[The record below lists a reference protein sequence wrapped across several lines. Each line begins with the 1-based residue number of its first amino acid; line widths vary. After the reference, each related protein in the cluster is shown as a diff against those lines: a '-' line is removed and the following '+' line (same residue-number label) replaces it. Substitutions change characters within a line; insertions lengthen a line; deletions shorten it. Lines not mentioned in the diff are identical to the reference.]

1 MSKSNCEHTRNN
13 HPVSTLQL
21 TSAALVAVAS
31 FSSIAHATEEVITL
45 ETVTVAGNKQVA
57 GTNPNADPDAPY
69 KIDTSGNPKFTQ
81 PLLDTA
87 KSIYIIGKE
96 QLEDGKV
103 TALKSLMATQPGI
116 TLGTGEGG
124 NAYGDRFIIRGF
136 EARGDVFMDGMR
148 DPGSTNREVFNT
160 EQVEIAK
167 GASSTFAGR
176 GTTGGAV
183 NSVSKKPQEEDFAK
197 FSLTVGEDDKRL
209 TVDGN
214 KVINDRVTVRANVLL
229 QDSDVAGRNEV
240 YDKRAGIALG
250 VGYKAT
256 ERSDLLVEYYHLR
269 TESLP
274 DFGVPWDSDAGKP
287 ADVGSNWY
295 GIRNRDFQET
305 GADIFTATLSTDFT
319 DQTRLTTKLRTGKTT
334 NDYAVVAPQARDGVI
349 SATNP
354 KTAAYTNKFAGINS
368 QLTHERHIG
377 NHEHTFS
384 IGFEV
389 SKEEVRKAGYD
400 IVGDT
405 SGCTALDVY
414 NPDIYQTG
422 CGSLSK
428 NNSGALT
435 EVQTAALYAMDTI
448 KFNEK
453 FQAFGG
459 IRYDYYDISK
469 NSDVNEYDAA
479 NVASLDT
486 DFLNGHLGLT
496 YKPRDNGS
504 IYATVSSSSNVPG
517 ELLDAGA
524 AAYGGLTDTT
534 AAFTKP
540 EENLNFEI
548 GTKWNLANDNLALT
562 AAIFQIDKK
571 NQLETSGGR
580 GSPAVTTQTGE
591 ARVKGAE
598 FSVSGKATPKLTL
611 TAGAAYLDTEVID
624 SADASTIGLKLAN
637 VASKSAFVQAKYAVT
652 PLFAVGGSITHTGE
666 IHGGTFAAT
675 TGNTLASTNRLDL
688 MAEYKVNKS
697 LSLQANVINATDE
710 DLYDSFYRSGSPF
723 VFTGAGRS
731 ASLTMNYDF

>member
-1 MSKSNCEHTRNN
+1 MSKSTCDSTRNH

-31 FSSIAHATEEVITL
+31 FSSIAHAAEEVTTL
-45 ETVTVAGNKQVA
+45 ETVTVASNKQVA
-57 GTNPNADPDAPY
+57 GSNPNADPDAPY
-69 KIDTSGNPKFTQ
+69 KIETSGNPKFTQ

-87 KSIYIIGKE
+87 KSIDIIGKE

-183 NSVSKKPQEEDFAK
+183 NSVSKKPQEDNFAK
-197 FSLTVGEDDKRL
+197 LSVTLGEDDKRL
-209 TVDGN
+209 VVDGN
-214 KVINDRVTVRANVLL
+214 KVINDRLTVRANVMV
-229 QDSDVAGRNEV
+229 QDSDVAGRSEV
-240 YDKRAGIALG
+240 YDKRAGIAIG

-269 TESLP
+269 TEGLP
-274 DFGVPWDSDAGKP
+274 DFGIPWDSDNGKP

-295 GIRNRDFQET
+295 GILNRDFQDT

-319 DQTRLTTKLRTGKTT
+319 NQTRLTTKVRSGKTT
-334 NDYAVVAPQARDGVI
+334 NNYSVVAPQARDGVI

-354 KTAAYTNKFAGINS
+354 KTAAYTNKFTGINS
-368 QLTHERHIG
+368 QLTHERHMG
-377 NHEHTFS
+377 KQEHTFS
-384 IGFEV
+384 VGFEV
-389 SKEEVRKAGYD
+389 SKEEVRKQSYD
-400 IVGDT
+400 VVGITDDCM
-405 SGCTALDVY
+405 GLDVIT
-414 NPDIYQTG
+414 PDIYQTG
-422 CGSLSK
+422 CGSLTK
-428 NNSGALT
+428 NSGGSLA
-435 EVQTAALYAMDTI
+435 EVETAALYAMDTI
-448 KFNEK
+448 KFNDK
-453 FQAFGG
+453 FQVFGG
-459 IRYDYYDISK
+459 IRYDYYDIYR
-469 NSDVNEYDAA
+469 NSDTNEYDAA
-479 NVASLDT
+479 NIASLDT
-486 DFLNGHLGLT
+486 DFLNGHIGLT
-496 YKPRDNGS
+496 YKPRKNGS
-504 IYATVSSSSNVPG
+504 IYANVSSSSNVPG
-517 ELLDAGA
+517 ELLDASA
-524 AAYGGLTDTT
+524 AAYGGLTEGS

-540 EENLNFEI
+540 ERNINVEL

-562 AAIFQIDKK
+562 AAIFQIDKS
-571 NQLETSGGR
+571 NRLETSGGR
-580 GSPAVTTQTGE
+580 GEPTVTTQTGK

-598 FSVSGKATPKLTL
+598 FSVSGKATPKLSL
-611 TAGAAYLDTEVID
+611 TAGAAYLDTKVTG
-624 SADASTIGLKLAN
+624 SADESTIGLKLAN

-652 PLFAVGGSITHTGE
+652 PLFAVGGSVTHTGE

-675 TGNTLASTNRLDL
+675 TGNTLSASNRLDL

-710 DLYDSFYRSGSPF
+710 DIYDSFYRSGSPF
-723 VFTGAGRS
+723 VFTGVGRS
-731 ASLTMNYDF
+731 ASLTVNYDF

>member
-1 MSKSNCEHTRNN
+1 MSKLQHESTREK
-13 HPVSTLQL
+13 HPSSTLQL

-31 FSSIAHATEEVITL
+31 FSSLAHAADEVVTL
-45 ETVTVAGNKQVA
+45 DTVTVADTRQAA
-57 GTNPNADPDAPY
+57 GSNPNSDPDAPY
-69 KIDTSGNPKFTQ
+69 KIDTSANPKFTQ

-87 KSIYIIGKE
+87 KSIDIISKE

-136 EARGDVFMDGMR
+136 EARGDIFMDGMR
-148 DPGSTNREVFNT
+148 DPGSSNREVFNT

-183 NSVSKKPQEEDFAK
+183 NSVSKKPQEDDFAK
-197 FSLTVGEDDKRL
+197 FSLTLGEDDKRL

-214 KVINDRVTVRANVLL
+214 KVVNDRLTVRANVLV

-240 YDKRAGIALG
+240 YDKREGFALG
-250 VGYKAT
+250 VDYKAS
-256 ERSDLLVEYYHLR
+256 ERTDFLVEYYHLR

-274 DFGVPWDSDAGKP
+274 DYGIPWDADNSKP

-295 GIRNRDFQET
+295 GILNRDFQET
-305 GADIFTATLSTDFT
+305 GADIFTATLSTDFS
-319 DQTRLTTKLRTGKTT
+319 DQTRLTTKIRSGKTT
-334 NDYAVVAPQARDGVI
+334 NNYAVTAPEASSGVI
-349 SATNP
+349 SATRP
-354 KTAAYTNKFAGINS
+354 KTAAYTNKFTGINS

-377 NHEHTFS
+377 SAEHTFAV
-384 IGFEV
+384 GFEV
-389 SKEEVRKAGYD
+389 SKEEVRKKSYD
-400 IVGDT
+400 VVGITD
-405 SGCTALDVY
+405 GCIDLDVM

-422 CGSLSK
+422 CGTLSK
-428 NNSGALT
+428 NNNGALT
-435 EVQTAALYAMDTI
+435 EVKTAALYAMDTI
-448 KFNEK
+448 KFNDK

-479 NVASLDT
+479 NIASLDT
-486 DFLNGHLGLT
+486 DFINGHIGLT
-496 YKPRDNGS
+496 YKPRKNGS
-504 IYATVSSSSNVPG
+504 IYASVSSSSNVPG

-524 AAYGGLTDTT
+524 AAYGGLTDGS

-540 EENLNFEI
+540 EKNVNFEI

-562 AAIFQIDKK
+562 AAIFQIDKS
-571 NQLETSGGR
+571 NRIETSGGR
-580 GSPAVTTQTGE
+580 GEPTITTQSGK

-598 FSVSGKATPKLTL
+598 FSLSGKPTPKLSL
-611 TAGAAYLDTEVID
+611 TAGAAYLDTEVTG
-624 SADASTIGLKLAN
+624 SADASTIGLRLAN
-637 VASKSAFVQAKYAVT
+637 VASKSAFVQAKYNVT
-652 PLFAVGGSITHTGE
+652 PLFAVGGSVTHTGE

-675 TGNTLASTNRLDL
+675 TGNTLAASNRLDL

-697 LSLQANVINATDE
+697 LSFQANVINATDE
-710 DLYDSFYRSGSPF
+710 NLYDAFYRSGSPF

-731 ASLTMNYDF
+731 ASLTMNYSF